1 LAPEQVRRQ
10 AGHPADVFA
19 WALTVAYATTG
30 WPPFGTGPA
39 EAVLHRVLHEEPDLD
54 GVPAHL
60 KELLT
65 SALSRSPERR
75 PTPGHLLSELT
86 GAQDPGT
93 TLDVEAVS
101 TVLATAWQMTEAAA
115 SPASVLKQRTTRAAA
130 AAAVVLLLTTA
141 GILWTVLPGHPT
153 VTAHSHAAPESL
165 KPSGT
170 HRVSE
175 TLYRATCRLWPI

>member
-1 LAPEQVRRQ
+1 MAPEQVRGQ

-19 WALTVAYATTG
+19 WALTVAYVTTG
-30 WPPFGTGPA
+30 RPPFGTGPA

-75 PTPGHLLSELT
+75 PTPGHLLSELP

-93 TLDVEAVS
+93 TLDVDAVS
-101 TVLATAWQMTEAAA
+101 TVLATAWQMPEAAA
-115 SPASVLKQRTTRAAA
+115 SPASVLRQRTTRAAA
-130 AAAVVLLLTTA
+130 VAAVVLLLTTA
-141 GILWTVLPGHPT
+141 GSSGRCCP
-153 VTAHSHAAPESL
+153 VTP
-165 KPSGT
+165 P
-170 HRVSE
+170 
-175 TLYRATCRLWPI
+175 